1 MVTHMSAGTIKVSLV
16 EMMILGC
23 DDRVCAAIVAAAA
36 AVVGIG
42 AAATGWAV
50 GIAPIG
56 D

>member
-16 EMMILGC
+16 EMMTLGC

-36 AVVGIG
+36 AAVGID
-42 AAATGWAV
+42 AAAAGRAV